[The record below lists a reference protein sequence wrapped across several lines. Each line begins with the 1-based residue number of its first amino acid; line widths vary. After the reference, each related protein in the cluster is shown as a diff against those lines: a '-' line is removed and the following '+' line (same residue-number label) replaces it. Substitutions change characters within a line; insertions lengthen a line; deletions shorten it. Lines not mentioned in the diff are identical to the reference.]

1 MASKRGEEEE
11 EDLTEE
17 MKNLR
22 ELQRQEL
29 SKVRGREG
37 RWAPSFGQALTTKRC
52 LILVAFGLKCREYIG
67 NSTVS
72 NPFRFPTHNTLIIS
86 LEDWY
91 CQFVLSNH

>member
-29 SKVRGREG
+29 SKVWGRAG
-37 RWAPSFGQALTTKRC
+37 GWAPCSLTPSTANVPSWLC
-52 LILVAFGLKCREYIG
+52 LIRNQSCNLY
-67 NSTVS
+67 
-72 NPFRFPTHNTLIIS
+72 HNFS
-86 LEDWY
+86 
-91 CQFVLSNH
+91 F

>member
-29 SKVRGREG
+29 SKVRDRAGRCPARGWG
-37 RWAPSFGQALTTKRC
+37 RAGADPRPC
-52 LILVAFGLKCREYIG
+52 
-67 NSTVS
+67 
-72 NPFRFPTHNTLIIS
+72 PFVPRSPPTS
-86 LEDWY
+86 G
-91 CQFVLSNH
+91 S

>member
-29 SKVRGREG
+29 SKVRGRAGGWVPCEG
-37 RWAPSFGQALTTKRC
+37 
-52 LILVAFGLKCREYIG
+52 
-67 NSTVS
+67 
-72 NPFRFPTHNTLIIS
+72 
-86 LEDWY
+86 LETY
-91 CQFVLSNH
+91 

>member
-29 SKVRGREG
+29 SKVRGRVG
-37 RWAPSFGQALTTKRC
+37 GQAPSR
-52 LILVAFGLKCREYIG
+52 GLGLCCHISHPCPLASR
-67 NSTVS
+67 SL
-72 NPFRFPTHNTLIIS
+72 PT
-86 LEDWY
+86 
-91 CQFVLSNH
+91 

>member
-29 SKVRGREG
+29 SKVRGRVG
-37 RWAPSFGQALTTKRC
+37 GQARC
-52 LILVAFGLKCREYIG
+52 EGLGMC
-67 NSTVS
+67 
-72 NPFRFPTHNTLIIS
+72 
-86 LEDWY
+86 
-91 CQFVLSNH
+91 